1 MPAFV
6 NRDAQGR
13 EIFRFDQSI
22 VRLVG
27 YHMVNGGTT
36 SGRIDITDSIP
47 GSPFYFYTPSEN
59 QQYAQNTGNQVRL
72 EGRSIIWSGMPVGTV
87 IRFGVY

>member
-1 MPAFV
+1 MPQFI

-27 YHMVNGGTT
+27 SHTVNGGTT
-36 SGRIDITDSIP
+36 SGRIDIPDSIP
-47 GSPFYFYTPSEN
+47 GSPFYFVSVIQDPDIQSN
-59 QQYAQNTGNQVRL
+59 GRFVRL
-72 EGRSIIWSGMPVGTV
+72 EGRSIIWTGMDVGTV

>member
-1 MPAFV
+1 MPQFI

-27 YHMVNGGTT
+27 YHVVNGNTT
-36 SGRIDITDSIP
+36 SGRIDIPDAIEGT
-47 GSPFYFYTPSEN
+47 PFYFYTPSQDMIGSQSTN
-59 QQYAQNTGNQVRL
+59 NQVEL
-72 EGRSIIWSGMPVGTV
+72 SGRAIIWSGMPIGTV

>member
-13 EIFRFDQSI
+13 EIFRLDQSI

-27 YHMVNGGTT
+27 YHIVNGNTT
-36 SGRIDITDSIP
+36 SGQIDIPDSIQ

-59 QQYAQNTGNQVRL
+59 QQYTQSTGNEVRL
-72 EGRSIIWSGMPVGTV
+72 DGRSIKWTGMPVGTV